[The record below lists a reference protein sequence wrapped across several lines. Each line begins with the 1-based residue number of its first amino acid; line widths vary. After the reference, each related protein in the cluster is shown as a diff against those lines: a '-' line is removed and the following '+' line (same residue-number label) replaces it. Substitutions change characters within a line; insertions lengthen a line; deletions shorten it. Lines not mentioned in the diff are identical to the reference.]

1 MMDGSGDIAR
11 AVSRLR
17 ARLPA
22 ALGPLAEVAYNYRWA
37 WSPLG
42 PDLFRRIG
50 GAAWERSGENP
61 VLFLRE
67 ATDSVER
74 ASQDPQL
81 VQSAVGNARTPHVQ
95 RLQFG

>member
-1 MMDGSGDIAR
+1 MDGGRDIAR
-11 AVSRLR
+11 AVGALR

-22 ALGPLAEVAYNYRWA
+22 AVASLADIAYNYRWA
-37 WSPLG
+37 WSPGG

-67 ATDSVER
+67 AVDSVER
-74 ASQDPQL
+74 AGHDPEL
-81 VQSAVGNARTPHVQ
+81 LSGRRAG
-95 RLQFG
+95 GW